1 MLSENLFL
9 AVLMLSEIKVKNF
22 TVNIVNKS
30 STRDKATFLE
40 ILHVFLSLW
49 AKFSKKCGI

>member
-1 MLSENLFL
+1 
-9 AVLMLSEIKVKNF
+9 MLSEIKVKNF

-49 AKFSKKCGI
+49 AKFSKKCRI